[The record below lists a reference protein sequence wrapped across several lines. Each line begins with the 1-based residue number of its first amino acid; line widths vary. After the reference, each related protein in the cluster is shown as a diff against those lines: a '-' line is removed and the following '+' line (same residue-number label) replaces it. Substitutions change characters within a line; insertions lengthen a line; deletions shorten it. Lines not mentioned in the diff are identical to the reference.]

1 MLFWFKNKILDFKI
15 DIIRYI
21 DTTENS
27 EILHTDFSGHET
39 TSIVS
44 RMFETYDL
52 TINFDSF
59 RYTV

>member
-21 DTTENS
+21 DTTGNS
-27 EILHTDFSGHET
+27 EILQTDFSGHET

-44 RMFETYDL
+44 RMFEMYDL

-59 RYTV
+59 RFTV